1 MDTQTAILIVIGVS
15 LVFGIIPFVLN
26 KNFIKK
32 YGESAFL
39 SFPMLLQ
46 AVGTVACVYF
56 SSDLKSAAFIAAVII
71 TVIIYIISFC
81 ASFIKA
87 ATLDANTKDCV
98 IAGIVQVLIP
108 IGFAIIILCF
118 ITDGNGKKKRKR
130 RK

>member
-15 LVFGIIPFVLN
+15 FMFGIIPFLLN
-26 KNFIKK
+26 KNFVNK

-46 AVGTVACVYF
+46 AAGTVACVCF
-56 SSDLKSAAFIAAVII
+56 SSDLKSGAFIAAVII

-81 ASFIKA
+81 ASFVKA
-87 ATLDANTKDCV
+87 ATFDASTKDCV
-98 IAGIVQVLIP
+98 VAGIVQVLIP

-118 ITDGNGKKKRKR
+118 LTGGVGKKKR